1 MITQL
6 LCALILLTSFNA
18 FSQIQS
24 GGHPDGDGLPIEIS
38 EKQFLIILKK
48 YEKLMNDVNEQWSKC
63 SPKKEKK
70 IKTLEDLYFEIFWRN
85 LGLTIL
91 HPECDDSSEAK
102 MMLHH
107 NQINCFY
114 NPEIKRNLSH
124 FLNQPKVDHF
134 LKFVEGVE
142 NIDQMRKYLKDE
154 GVRK

>member
-24 GGHPDGDGLPIEIS
+24 GGGPDGDGLPIEIS

-63 SPKKEKK
+63 SPRKEKK
-70 IKTLEDLYFEIFWRN
+70 IKTLEELYFEIFWRD
-85 LGLTIL
+85 LGLTVL
-91 HPECDDSSEAK
+91 PPGCDDSSEAK

-107 NQINCFY
+107 NQITCFY
-114 NPEIKRNLSH
+114 TPEIKRNLRH
-124 FLNQPKVDHF
+124 FLNQSKVDHF

-142 NIDQMRKYLKDE
+142 NIDQIRKYLKDE
-154 GVRK
+154 GGRK